1 MAINFNKLNE
11 QEEIN
16 QPLVKRDPLDPAPLL
31 NLFDKFHAEIDKM
44 ESTVADVE
52 VKDNETCEQATIYS
66 TQAKKITQ
74 VIEAKR
80 KEVKEPYL
88 KVISVL
94 DSEVK
99 ELKDRLKDIQV
110 GLNEKITPY
119 LQEQERV
126 RREKEMEARRKAA
139 EEQEK
144 IRKQLEDEA
153 KQRAK
158 DEQERLN
165 KELGDKAPIV
175 EVEQVIVPEVVAP
188 IQPELK
194 IKTSSGSVKLETKTE
209 WEIIDFKAL
218 PDVVFEMRKDEIT
231 KAMAT
236 QINAMIKS
244 GLTNIPGVRIF
255 ETVKSKTTTKRR

>member
-11 QEEIN
+11 EEEIN

-31 NLFDKFHAEIDKM
+31 NLFDKFHTEIDKM

-52 VKDNETCEQATIYS
+52 VKDDETCEKATIYT
-66 TQAKKITQ
+66 TQAKKISQ

-80 KEVKEPYL
+80 KEAKEPYL

-144 IRKQLEDEA
+144 IRKQLEEEA

-175 EVEQVIVPEVVAP
+175 EVEQVVVPEVVAS
-188 IQPELK
+188 IQPE
-194 IKTSSGSVKLETKTE
+194 IKTETSTGTAKLDLEID
-209 WEIIDFKAL
+209 WEIINFKEL
-218 PDVVFEMRKDEIT
+218 PDSIFEIRKDEIA
-231 KAMAT
+231 KAIRP
-236 QINAMIKS
+236 QINAMIKL

-255 ETVKSKTTTKRR
+255 KTVKLKTRTKRG